1 MLLLFPGAVCGR
13 RAPCVRQADD
23 RSIKEEGLDNLSEE
37 ELRSACRARG
47 MRAPFGEGAATF
59 MRRQMAEWLDLS
71 LNRRAPRAWLPSGCC
86 ACGLFC
92 SDGWVECMGAV

>member
-1 MLLLFPGAVCGR
+1 M
-13 RAPCVRQADD
+13 RQADD

-47 MRAPFGEGAATF
+47 MRAPYGEGAAAF

-71 LNRRAPRAWLPSGCC
+71 LNRRAAGRRC
-86 ACGLFC
+86 ALNARCASQAG
-92 SDGWVECMGAV
+92 